1 MISMMRNLEDLSLEE
16 NMSLELMLNDIDD
29 EEFGGLEFGGELEY
43 VEGEIELVEE
53 IVVVDVVMN
62 EEVDNVEQ

>member
-1 MISMMRNLEDLSLEE
+1 MRNLEDLSLEE
-16 NMSLELMLNDIDD
+16 NLSLELMLNDIDD

>member
-43 VEGEIELVEE
+43 VEGEIELAVSGGDLE
-53 IVVVDVVMN
+53 I
-62 EEVDNVEQ
+62 